1 MGKKSAQ
8 IRNKVTSSP
17 TANSNEAEAGSPEM
31 LKLKDEGNRLFG
43 RKEYQKALEAYDRAL
58 KVANVETKDDIALL
72 HSNKAACYMMFQR
85 YKEAVNEC
93 SSALD
98 AVPAYHKA
106 LVRRAKAY
114 EQMGHFKQALS
125 DIQKANKTDTANP
138 EIQESEKRLRDI
150 VTGKRQGGVLAANG
164 TAGRKL
170 GKQRQQLLVFTGK
183 VSFENETRVIHL
195 PNTLTYAELLELV
208 KNKFPSAWPF
218 QVKFL
223 DREADLITV
232 TDKADL
238 QHAMNDAM
246 EAAER
251 SASLPGHGTR
261 GLPLQSLLAGH
272 PVKLQLVRCKEEE
285 VPKPPQEEEY
295 MLAQLNEMR
304 RQLQAQQLAA
314 AQKKA
319 AESSAAAQ
327 QQQQETFEID
337 QWIVDFAQLF
347 REQLG
352 VDPDKHL
359 DLTNI
364 AWEKLQARTS
374 TRRHYPSQTAS
385 LCPHTPVEAI
395 VQPTLELLARDQD
408 GIDIAALDT
417 AVQSDKAP
425 ALFDGAA
432 DKFQEVSA
440 HGMLQW
446 GNVFFCMG
454 KRTIDK
460 AAAAGQN
467 VSEVAEEAEADFA
480 RAQEKYEESRRI
492 KSDYYDAYVSLGNL
506 DFERGKLALGLA
518 VPPPQPAEEPA
529 EGAEKKSEAE
539 VQAAQEAANKQQQAA
554 LKAALA
560 KITDAKLKA
569 AQPYFERTWAKFQE
583 ALDQLP
589 EADKGKK
596 LKPVQEGQPVEDE
609 NNPWAHCMV
618 MWGNLLY
625 EASQMYAAAGRADW
639 KATLDQAVDNF
650 RAAGCPENDIRAA
663 LGNHTQVEHLDLP
676 PIKEPEKAKPAAE
689 EANGKA
695 EEEAPKGGLPAL
707 GPKPKKKSA
716 AAAPSEPAKQAE
728 A

>member
-1 MGKKSAQ
+1 MGKKSVQ
-8 IRNKVTSSP
+8 LRNKVTSSP
-17 TANSNEAEAGSPEM
+17 TSASNEAEAGSPEM

-58 KVANVETKDDIALL
+58 KVANPESKEDLALL

-85 YKEAVNEC
+85 FKEAVNEC
-93 SSALD
+93 SNALD

-170 GKQRQQLLVFTGK
+170 GKQRQQLFVFTAK

-195 PNTLTYAELLELV
+195 ANTLTYAELLELV
-208 KNKFPSAWPF
+208 KNKFPNAYPC
-218 QVKFL
+218 QIKYL
-223 DREADLITV
+223 DREADLITI
-232 TDKADL
+232 TDKTDL
-238 QHAMNDAM
+238 QQAMNDAM

-272 PVKLQLVRCKEEE
+272 PLKLQLLRCKEEE
-285 VPKPPQEEEY
+285 VPKPPQEEEF

-319 AESSAAAQ
+319 AETSAANQ
-327 QQQQETFEID
+327 QPETFEID

-359 DLTNI
+359 DLTNV
-364 AWEKLQARTS
+364 AWEKLQ
-374 TRRHYPSQTAS
+374 
-385 LCPHTPVEAI
+385 
-395 VQPTLELLARDQD
+395 
-408 GIDIAALDT
+408 AALDT

-425 ALFDGAA
+425 ALFDAAA

-446 GNVFFCMG
+446 GNVFFCQG

-460 AAAAGQN
+460 AAAAGRDIA
-467 VSEVAEEAEADFA
+467 EVAEEAEVDFKKA
-480 RAQEKYEESRRI
+480 EEKYEESRRI
-492 KSDYYDAYVSLGNL
+492 KADYYDAFVSLGNL

-518 VPPPQPAEEPA
+518 IPPPTPSEEPA

-539 VQAAQEAANKQQQAA
+539 LQAAQEATNKEQQAV
-554 LKAALA
+554 LKAALG
-560 KITDAKLKA
+560 KITAEKLKV
-569 AQPYFERTWAKFQE
+569 AQPFFDRTWAKFQE

-589 EADKGKK
+589 EEDKGKK

-625 EASQMYAAAGRADW
+625 EASQMYAAAGRDDW
-639 KATLDQAVDNF
+639 KATLDQAVENF

-676 PIKEPEKAKPAAE
+676 PIKEPEKAPEKAKPAGE
-689 EANGKA
+689 EVNGKA
-695 EEEAPKGGLPAL
+695 EEDAPKGLPSL
-707 GPKPKKKSA
+707 GPKPKKKS